1 MTPEEFGQSY
11 YEWYM
16 QEHVTSLSGPL
27 FFASV
32 GVLKVWN
39 EIHARTAVEPNTF
52 AEVYRRAQFDPAAK
66 ELYLLLLT
74 HKLKS

>member
-16 QEHVTSLSGPL
+16 QKHVTSLSGPL
-27 FFASV
+27 FSASV

-39 EIHARTAVEPNTF
+39 EVHARSAIEPDRF
-52 AEVYRRAQFDPAAK
+52 AEIYRRAQFDPIAA
-66 ELYLLLLT
+66 ELYGMLLA
-74 HKLKS
+74 HRLKS